1 MDTILIAD
9 HDLAFVF
16 WLGGALGE
24 AGYKALPAKRIT
36 DAAAWAGKFEID
48 VLVVNPS
55 LPGAADFVRQLRCS
69 QGHLQVIALGGDQRV
84 PVSQLDDVLTWAARP
99 VQITPQAK
107 RQWMNVI
114 SQATTSAVSV
124 Q

>member
-9 HDLAFVF
+9 HDLGFVF

-24 AGYKALPAKRIT
+24 AGYQALPAKRIT

-55 LPGAADFVRQLRCS
+55 LPGAADFVKKLRCS
-69 QGHLQVIALGGDQRV
+69 QGHLQVIALSGDQSV
-84 PVSQLDDVLTWAARP
+84 PVPQMDDVVTWAVRP
-99 VQITPQAK
+99 LQTTPQLK
-107 RQWMNVI
+107 RRWLEVV
-114 SQATTSAVSV
+114 SYAATSALAV